1 MSGAYTDYPVSPLAS
16 LAKLIATGYKL
27 YNYSQTQK
35 QDELERQRKE
45 QEARIE
51 AERQAREYDQTQ
63 AAQALQM
70 GQWAQTGQGW
80 QMLQQPEYQEQFRRA
95 GGVLPIQSQQ
105 MQGQGVNPTGPM
117 PLSALSNAKVQN
129 TYQLPEKP
137 EDLWTVE
144 EWYAKNGLAMPD
156 EAKKYA
162 KVPMQKALQY
172 KLVNLTPPDPDA
184 ELAKRFKLAGLLTD
198 PDAQA
203 AAKADPMISK
213 ALIDRGIPTTGT
225 ATPDGQVLLEPAW
238 NVPQPKEILTYRQLG
253 YTPKMVRDEYLDQ
266 PAHLDAQGN
275 AVVRDYM
282 QPAPA
287 PDNSKAVQ
295 AAQEDL
301 DDLTN
306 KLADAVA
313 KGDEVNAIRYWGQFK
328 ARRAKYA
335 AEMPDI
341 DTLFPLEPIET
352 VKQNVAKVKTEKAQ
366 AKIKEDAN
374 EYIAGMKAGALDKLN
389 AGKKLLPG
397 EELLVKGDDNL
408 LQQAI
413 RLAQTDPIVQAAS
426 WQAMGSPEGQ
436 AKYNA
441 ALQTA
446 LKKYTTL
453 LGKDALPANNSG
465 GEQPLALAG
474 TNRIP
479 KSDTERRKRTDA
491 VRSIINAYQ
500 KGVDTKKATR
510 ESVWA
515 DIQQDATWYNEAEL
529 AWMKRLFG
537 PTAKKK

>member
-1 MSGAYTDYPVSPLAS
+1 MSMLSPYPINPLAALLQSFLEGKQMKQQFDVNRQS
-16 LAKLIATGYKL
+16 LDM
-27 YNYSQTQK
+27 Q
-35 QDELERQRKE
+35 RQQ
-45 QEARIE
+45 QEMLRAE
-51 AERQAREYDQTQ
+51 AARQAREYDQNT
-63 AAQALQM
+63 AQRKAELW
-70 GQWAQTGQGW
+70 QWAQTPEGFTFLQDPTNQETFRQMGGQ
-80 QMLQQPEYQEQFRRA
+80 LTITNQQ
-95 GGVLPIQSQQ
+95 L
-105 MQGQGVNPTGPM
+105 QGQSVNPSGPM

-129 TYQLPEKP
+129 TYKLPEKP

-144 EWYAKNGLAMPD
+144 EWYAKNGLPMSD

-172 KLVNLTPPDPDA
+172 KLVNLIPPDPDA

-203 AAKADPMISK
+203 AAKADPLISK

-238 NVPQPKEILTYRQLG
+238 NVPQPKEIPTYRQLG
-253 YTPKMVRDEYLDQ
+253 YTSKMVRDEYLDQ
-266 PAHLDAQGN
+266 PAHSDAQGN

-287 PDNSKAVQ
+287 PDNSKAFQ
-295 AAQEDL
+295 TAQEDL

-352 VKQNVAKVKTEKAQ
+352 VKKNVQTVKAEKTQ
-366 AKIKEDAN
+366 TKIKEDAN
-374 EYIAGMKAGALDKLN
+374 EYIAGMKARALDKLN
-389 AGKKLLPG
+389 ARQKLLPG

-426 WQAMGSPEGQ
+426 WQAMSGPKGQ

-453 LGKDALPANNSG
+453 LGKDALPTNAGG
-465 GEQPLALAG
+465 GEQPPALAG

-491 VRSIINAYQ
+491 IRSIINTYQ
-500 KGVDTKKATR
+500 QGVDTKKATR

-515 DIQQDATWYNEAEL
+515 DIQQDTAWYNEAEL
-529 AWMKRLFG
+529 AWLKRLFG
-537 PTAKKK
+537 PTAKK